1 MMPDSEIHPRS
12 QESVESQASSYQG
25 ASFPSPLNGVVIF
38 VISTLGGYLQVR
50 FQSKNVSPFEEH
62 YQIMWAASMVLSL
75 YSIMLIGEFNLEV
88 RKHSFVSIAKRFTVL
103 MGALE
108 AVLLTIIIMPWFGY
122 LKLVLWSICFLKATL
137 ASYEEM
143 CQCFHQVFS
152 QTVDTIRSYFS
163 REEKRLPV

>member
-1 MMPDSEIHPRS
+1 MHYVFSSE
-12 QESVESQASSYQG
+12 ASSYQG
-25 ASFPSPLNGVVIF
+25 VSFPSPLNGVVIF

-88 RKHSFVSIAKRFTVL
+88 
-103 MGALE
+103 
-108 AVLLTIIIMPWFGY
+108 
-122 LKLVLWSICFLKATL
+122 
-137 ASYEEM
+137 
-143 CQCFHQVFS
+143 FS